1 MSRRLILRWTWL
13 ARYGIQGDPDPH
25 CERLRPGLVGQ
36 LPKPSTDAF
45 RKSIKLFRDRYNSK
59 IAKFRESNPATPLRD
74 VQDEGWLYVRPF
86 SRDKGVGSVKTLNE
100 NLHTRG
106 AVVEDDSDD
115 DEARYWRHARR
126 QAYELKTSV
135 TFQNW
140 DAFRRVALVIYTWLQ
155 QTTCEDARS
164 NDNDR

>member
-115 DEARYWRHARR
+115 DEARYWRVRPCVFACG
-126 QAYELKTSV
+126 S
-135 TFQNW
+135 
-140 DAFRRVALVIYTWLQ
+140 
-155 QTTCEDARS
+155 TTHLRLAVRS
-164 NDNDR
+164 TLENSGHSTNTTHDKFHYNIRNTT